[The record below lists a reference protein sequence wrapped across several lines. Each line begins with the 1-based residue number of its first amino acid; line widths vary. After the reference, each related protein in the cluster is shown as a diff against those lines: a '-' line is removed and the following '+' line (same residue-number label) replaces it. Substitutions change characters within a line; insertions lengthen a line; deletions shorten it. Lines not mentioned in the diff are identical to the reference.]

1 MRRDLGLRK
10 VLLGRGLAVAA
21 FATLGAATLLVVA
34 GLAWELSLLRTT
46 VVSEVPRVAAAQLV
60 AQRSIAQPAAPVTDA
75 DADDAADGESADPDP
90 GGPATDALLGSPVP
104 AADKPAPEPSPAP
117 SPEASPSPVPVL
129 SPAVIVRSE
138 FGPSGARRPSAE
150 LPIVMFHYIGPL
162 PPNPDVFRK
171 DLTVSS
177 SLFEGVLKYLVDQQA
192 TSVSLDDLLAHYAG
206 GPELPKRS
214 VILTFDDGYADA
226 YSEAFP
232 LLQKYGMVG
241 TFYVI
246 TDFVGRPGY
255 LNWEQIAEMDAAG
268 MTIGAHS
275 LTHPD
280 FTLIGPNELRRQL
293 VEPKRALEEH
303 LGHPVVHLA
312 YPSGKYNAATVAA
325 SRAAGYTTA
334 VTVIHGLV
342 HPAATPFELTRVRAH
357 GADTAAALGARL
369 TPASWRR

>member
-1 MRRDLGLRK
+1 MRTVRAVRRDLGLGDAIF
-10 VLLGRGLAVAA
+10 GRGLVVAA
-21 FATLGAATLLVVA
+21 IVTLGSATLLVVA

-46 VVSEVPRVAAAQLV
+46 VVSEAPPVAVTQLAAQRPR
-60 AQRSIAQPAAPVTDA
+60 AQSTSPVTVA
-75 DADDAADGESADPDP
+75 EGTIV
-90 GGPATDALLGSPVP
+90 GP
-104 AADKPAPEPSPAP
+104 PEPAPAP
-117 SPEASPSPVPVL
+117 SPDASPLPPPMPSPV
-129 SPAVIVRSE
+129 VIVRSE

-171 DLTVSS
+171 DLTTSS
-177 SLFEGVLKYLVDQQA
+177 SLFEGVLQYLVGQQA

-206 GPELPKRS
+206 GPELPKRA
-214 VILTFDDGYADA
+214 VILTFDDGYEDA
-226 YSEAFP
+226 YTEAFP
-232 LLQKYGMVG
+232 LLRKYGMVG

-255 LNWEQIAEMDAAG
+255 LTWDEIAEMDAAG

-280 FTLIGPNELRRQL
+280 FTVIGPAELRRQL

-303 LGHPVVHLA
+303 LGHPVTHLA

-325 SRAAGYTTA
+325 SRAAGYATA
-334 VTVIHGLV
+334 VTVIHGLI
-342 HPAATPFELTRVRAH
+342 HPATTPFELTRVRAH